1 MILFRRFAPLALAAL
16 TLISAFQLRAATTVT
31 RGPYLQTPTPTTM
44 IVRWRT
50 DNTETSAV
58 RYGLARDALT
68 STAKAEGI
76 GAEHIVYLSK
86 LKPNTRYYYSVGPVP
101 PTPVAVATPAT
112 TTTAAAPAAPAA
124 TTTKAATTK
133 ATTTTTTTEAEDAP
147 GKAGIY
153 SFVTPPE
160 PGPAQATRFWV
171 LGDPGTKNA
180 DQRNVRDNYYKFSA
194 ARPSDFILLLGDNAY
209 PEGTDSDYQKAIFEM
224 YPEVLRTTPVWSVLG
239 NHDAKSSNS
248 VTQSG
253 VYYDIFSLPT
263 RAQAGGVASGTEA
276 YYSFDYAN
284 IHFIALDSSDT
295 ERTVTGAMMEWL
307 KADLA
312 ATTREWIVAFF
323 HHPTY
328 TKGTHDS
335 DSDKDSTGRMNEM
348 RQNFL
353 PVLEAGGVD
362 LILTGHSHVYERS
375 FLLDGHYG
383 KSDTFDAATMIKQKG
398 AATPGGPVLYTKPL
412 VRTPHFGDINVVT
425 GSAGHAS
432 AKPVKLNHPAF
443 FISLNE
449 PGSSIVD
456 IDAHRLE
463 FTFLN
468 DKGEKKDWFV
478 IEKK

>member
-1 MILFRRFAPLALAAL
+1 MILPRRSILLAL
-16 TLISAFQLRAATTVT
+16 TAFSLVAVTPSNAATTVT
-31 RGPYLQTPTPTTM
+31 RGPYLQSAAPTSM
-44 IVRWRT
+44 VVRWRT

-68 STAKAEGI
+68 STAKAEGVSN
-76 GAEHIVYLSK
+76 EHIVYLGN
-86 LKPNTRYYYSVGPVP
+86 LQPNTKYYYSVGPVP
-101 PTPVAVATPAT
+101 PAA
-112 TTTAAAPAAPAA
+112 TAAAATKAAAPTT
-124 TTTKAATTK
+124 TTTKAA
-133 ATTTTTTTEAEDAP
+133 TTTEAEDAP
-147 GKAGIY
+147 GKAPIL
-153 SFVTPPE
+153 SFTTPPV
-160 PGPAQATRFWV
+160 PGPAQPTRFWV
-171 LGDPGTKNA
+171 LGDPGTKN
-180 DQRNVRDNYYKFSA
+180 DVQRAVRDNYYKFTGK
-194 ARPSDFILLLGDNAY
+194 RGTDLVLLLGDNAY

-224 YPEVLRTTPVWSVLG
+224 YPEVLRTVPLWSVLG

-248 VTQSG
+248 ITQSG

-263 RAQAGGVASGTEA
+263 RGQCGGIPSGTEA

-284 IHFIALDSSDT
+284 IHFIALDSSDS
-295 ERTVTGAMMEWL
+295 ERTMTGAMMEWL

-312 ATTREWIVAFF
+312 ATQRDWIVAFF

-353 PVLEAGGVD
+353 PILEAGGVD

-398 AATPGGPVLYTKPL
+398 EATPNGPMLYTKPRA
-412 VRTPHFGDINVVT
+412 RTPHFGDINVVT

-443 FISLNE
+443 IVSLNE

-456 IDAHRLE
+456 VDGLRLE
-463 FTFLN
+463 LTFLN
-468 DKGEKKDWFV
+468 DKGEKKDWFA